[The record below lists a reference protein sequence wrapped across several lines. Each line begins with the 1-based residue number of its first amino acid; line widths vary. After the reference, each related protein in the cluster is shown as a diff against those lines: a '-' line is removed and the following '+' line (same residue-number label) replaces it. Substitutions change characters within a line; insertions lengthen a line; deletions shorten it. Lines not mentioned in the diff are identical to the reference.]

1 MTDGLSLFDFDD
13 QPQSS
18 GPTPEMI
25 TPEQRT
31 RVRDAFARLG
41 VTEARAQFEIVY
53 ELTAQRVRSPDEL
66 QARHA
71 QALVERL
78 ADRLRTQNIQRT
90 GNAWDDREDDTWIDK
105 L

>member
-13 QPQSS
+13 HHEPVS
-18 GPTPEMI
+18 PTPELI
-25 TPEQRT
+25 TTEQRT

-41 VTEARAQFEIVY
+41 VTDAHAQFEIVY
-53 ELTAQRVRSPDEL
+53 ELTAQRVHSPAEL

-71 QALVERL
+71 QVLIERL
-78 ADRLRTQNIQRT
+78 AVRLRTQNIQRT